1 MLNLAVLLE
10 ESARRYGLREAFI
23 HQNQRLTYAQVNAAA
38 NQVANVLTDLGVK
51 PGFKIALTCP
61 NLPIFPQVYF
71 GILKTGAVLVP
82 LNIMLKHAEI
92 AYHLRD
98 SQAAFFLCAQ
108 DLPGL
113 PMCTEGYAAFRE
125 VDGCRNFLVIN
136 LTADTASPLQGIRS
150 LGRLME
156 GRSAAF
162 ETIQTH
168 ADDSAVI
175 LYTSG
180 TTGQPKGAE
189 LSHFN
194 MFYNAVICRDL
205 LGTRAHDIQLIVL
218 PLFHSMAQ
226 TVMMNSGLYAGASAV
241 LMPRFDPLAALET
254 MEKEKVTIFGGV
266 PTMYWAILHSLEAHA
281 VNIQKIKKNL
291 RICGS
296 GGASMSANIKE
307 RFENIFETQILEGY
321 GLSETSPAVCFTHRN
336 QKWKAGSIGTPV
348 WGVEVKIADAQDRA
362 VPTGDAGELLVRGH
376 NVMKGYYRQPEATA
390 QVMRSGW
397 FHSGDIARMDEEGYI
412 FLLDRL
418 KDMINRGGQNIYPRE
433 VEDVLLTH
441 PAIAQAAVIGVPD
454 EAFGE
459 EVKAFVVLKEGADL
473 NADQIIQWTK
483 EQMASFKHPRQVE
496 ICPSLP
502 LNAAGKILKK
512 ELRGRK

>member
-1 MLNLAVLLE
+1 MFVHNASSSEFRFVV
-10 ESARRYGLREAFI
+10 GI
-23 HQNQRLTYAQVNAAA
+23 VN
-38 NQVANVLTDLGVK
+38 
-51 PGFKIALTCP
+51 F
-61 NLPIFPQVYF
+61 
-71 GILKTGAVLVP
+71 
-82 LNIMLKHAEI
+82 
-92 AYHLRD
+92 
-98 SQAAFFLCAQ
+98 
-108 DLPGL
+108 
-113 PMCTEGYAAFRE
+113 
-125 VDGCRNFLVIN
+125 
-136 LTADTASPLQGIRS
+136 
-150 LGRLME
+150 
-156 GRSAAF
+156 
-162 ETIQTH
+162 
-168 ADDSAVI
+168 
-175 LYTSG
+175 
-180 TTGQPKGAE
+180 
-189 LSHFN
+189 
-194 MFYNAVICRDL
+194 
-205 LGTRAHDIQLIVL
+205 
-218 PLFHSMAQ
+218 
-226 TVMMNSGLYAGASAV
+226 
-241 LMPRFDPLAALET
+241 
-254 MEKEKVTIFGGV
+254 
-266 PTMYWAILHSLEAHA
+266 
-281 VNIQKIKKNL
+281 
-291 RICGS
+291 
-296 GGASMSANIKE
+296 
-307 RFENIFETQILEGY
+307 FENIFETQILEGY

-362 VPTGDAGELLVRGH
+362 VPTGEAGELLVRGH

-390 QVMRSGW
+390 LVMRSGW

-473 NADQIIQWTK
+473 SADQIILWTK